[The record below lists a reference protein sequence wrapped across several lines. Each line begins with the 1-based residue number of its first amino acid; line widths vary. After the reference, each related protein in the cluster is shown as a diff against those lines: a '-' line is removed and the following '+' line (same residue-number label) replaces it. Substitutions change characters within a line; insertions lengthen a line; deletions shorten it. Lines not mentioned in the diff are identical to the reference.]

1 MAGIKFALIG
11 CGAIAESFYIPVLS
25 RDHSIC
31 SELHL
36 VDPNPDR
43 LEDLGRR
50 FRVTSTGATLDPVL
64 GGIDAAIIATPPDTH
79 FPLAARLLAAGH
91 HVLCEKPF
99 TVLPEDAETLVAQA
113 AAAGLVVAT
122 NNFRRGL
129 ATFDRIAAIT
139 RTGELGRLRSI
150 AWAEGVKFNWPTQ
163 SGFYFTQKGQG
174 GLPPPGVL
182 LDIGSHV
189 VDLVCWWC
197 GGAPV
202 VAECRTDSFGGPEA
216 RARIALD
223 CGGTEARI
231 DLSYYQRMSNSY
243 RLEFERGSISGV
255 ANEGYRFRIARDGAG
270 PVTAQFPDGRIGTVE
285 LAARIL
291 ARFVAATRGEGQ
303 PLVTGRDVVPSIR
316 AISQGYRIAEPFD
329 AHWLP
334 HDIRCEAR
342 A

>member
-1 MAGIKFALIG
+1 MAGLKFALIG

-25 RDHSIC
+25 REHSIC

-50 FRVTSTGATLDPVL
+50 FRVTSAGASLDPVL
-64 GGIDAAIIATPPDTH
+64 DHIDAAIIATPPDTH
-79 FPLAARLLAAGH
+79 FPLASRLLAAGR

-99 TVLPEDAETLVAQA
+99 TVLPEDAEALVAQA
-113 AAAGLVVAT
+113 EAAGLVVAT

-150 AWAEGVKFNWPTQ
+150 AWAEGVKFNWPTR
-163 SGFYFTQKGQG
+163 SGFYFTQTGQG

-197 GGAPV
+197 GGAPHV
-202 VAECRTDSFGGPEA
+202 VECRTDSFGGPEA
-216 RARIALD
+216 RAHIVLD

-243 RLEFERGSISGV
+243 TLEFERGSISGV
-255 ANEGYRFRIARDGAG
+255 ANEGYRFQIARDGAG
-270 PVTAQFPDGRIGTVE
+270 PVTAQFPDGRIGMLD

-291 ARFVAATRGEGQ
+291 ARFVAATRGQGQ

-316 AISQGYRIAEPFD
+316 AIAQGYRIAEPFE
-329 AHWLP
+329 APWLP
-334 HDIRCEAR
+334 GDMLCEAR

>member
-1 MAGIKFALIG
+1 LDVG
-11 CGAIAESFYIPVLS
+11 
-25 RDHSIC
+25 DHSIC

-43 LEDLGRR
+43 LADLGRR
-50 FRVTSTGATLDPVL
+50 FRVTSAGASLDPVL
-64 GGIDAAIIATPPDTH
+64 DHIDAAIIATPPDTH
-79 FPLAARLLAAGH
+79 FPLASRLLAAGR

-99 TVLPEDAETLVAQA
+99 TVLPEDAEALVAQA
-113 AAAGLVVAT
+113 EAAGLVVAT

-150 AWAEGVKFNWPTQ
+150 AWAEGVKFNWPTK
-163 SGFYFTQKGQG
+163 SGFYFTQTGQG

-197 GGAPV
+197 GATPAV
-202 VAECRTDSFGGPEA
+202 TECRTDSFGGPEA
-216 RARIALD
+216 RAQIVLD
-223 CGGTEARI
+223 CGGTQARI

-243 RLEFERGSISGV
+243 RLDFERGSISGV
-255 ANEGYRFRIARDGAG
+255 ANEGYRFRIARDGAA
-270 PVTAQFPDGRIGTVE
+270 PVTAQFPDGRIGMLD

-291 ARFVAATRGEGQ
+291 ARFVAATREQGN

-316 AISQGYRIAEPFD
+316 AIAQGYRIAEPFD
-329 AHWLP
+329 APWLP
-334 HDIRCEAR
+334 GDMLCEAR

>member
-79 FPLAARLLAAGH
+79 FPLAARLLAAGR

-99 TVLPEDAETLVAQA
+99 TVLPEDAEALVAQA

-139 RTGELGRLRSI
+139 RMGELGRLQRI
-150 AWAEGVKFNWPTQ
+150 AWAEGVKFNWPTK

-197 GGAPV
+197 GGPPV
-202 VAECRTDSFGGPEA
+202 VVECRTDSFGGPEA
-216 RARIALD
+216 RARIVLD

-255 ANEGYRFRIARDGAG
+255 ANEGYRFQIARDGAG

-291 ARFVAATRGEGQ
+291 TRFVAATRGQGQ

-316 AISQGYRIAEPFD
+316 AIAQGYRIAEPFD
-329 AHWLP
+329 APWLP
-334 HDIRCEAR
+334 GDMLCEAR

>member
-1 MAGIKFALIG
+1 MAGLRFAIIG

-25 RDHSIC
+25 RDHAVC

-50 FRVTSTGATLDPVL
+50 FRVASAGASLDAVL

-79 FPLAARLLAAGH
+79 GVLAARLLAAGR

-99 TVLPEDAETLVAQA
+99 TVLPEDAEALVAQA
-113 AAAGLVVAT
+113 DAARLVIAT

-129 ATFDRIAAIT
+129 ATFERIAAIAHS
-139 RTGELGRLRSI
+139 GELGKLRRI
-150 AWAEGVKFNWPTQ
+150 AWAEGVKFNWPTR

-197 GGAPV
+197 GGLPV
-202 VAECRTDSFGGPEA
+202 VAECRTDSLGGPDA
-216 RARIALD
+216 RARIVLD
-223 CGGTEARI
+223 CGGTQARI

-243 RLEFERGSISGV
+243 TLDFERGAISGI
-255 ANEGYRFRIARDGAG
+255 ANEGYRFRIARDGAA
-270 PVTAQFPDGRIGTVE
+270 PVTAQFPAGRIGTFE
-285 LAARIL
+285 LATRIL
-291 ARFVAATRGEGQ
+291 SRFVAATRGQGR
-303 PLVTGRDVVPSIR
+303 PLVTGRDVLPSLH
-316 AISQGYRIAEPFD
+316 AIAEGYRIAQPFD
-329 AHWLP
+329 EPWMP
-334 HDIRCEAR
+334 SDIRCEVR

>member
-11 CGAIAESFYIPVLS
+11 CGAIAEYFYIPVLS

-50 FRVTSTGATLDPVL
+50 FRVTSAGASFDPVL
-64 GGIDAAIIATPPDTH
+64 DRIDAAIIATPPDTH
-79 FPLAARLLAAGH
+79 FPLAARLLAAGR

-99 TVLPEDAETLVAQA
+99 TVLPEDAEALVAQA
-113 AAAGLVVAT
+113 DAAGLVLAT

-129 ATFDRIAAIT
+129 ATFERVAEIAHA
-139 RTGELGRLRSI
+139 GELGRLRSI
-150 AWAEGVKFNWPTQ
+150 AWAEGVKFNWPTK
-163 SGFYFTQKGQG
+163 SGFYFTQTGQG

-197 GGAPV
+197 GGAPRV
-202 VAECRTDSFGGPEA
+202 VECRTDSFGGPEA
-216 RARIALD
+216 RARIVLD

-243 RLEFERGSISGV
+243 RLDFERGAISGV
-255 ANEGYRFRIARDGAG
+255 ANEGYRFRIARDGAA

-291 ARFVAATRGEGQ
+291 ARFVAATRGQGQ

-316 AISQGYRIAEPFD
+316 AIAQGYRIAEPFD
-329 AHWLP
+329 APWLP
-334 HDIRCEAR
+334 GDMLCEAR